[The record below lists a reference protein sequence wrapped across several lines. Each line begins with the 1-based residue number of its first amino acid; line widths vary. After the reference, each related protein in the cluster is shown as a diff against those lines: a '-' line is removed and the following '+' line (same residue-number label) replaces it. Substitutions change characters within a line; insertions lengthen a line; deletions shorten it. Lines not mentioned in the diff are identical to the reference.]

1 MDWFLYDMGL
11 RREKVKGFKSGFN
24 NLHWKETQIM
34 LKSEKQYIKVA
45 TQNAYFNIQHF
56 FTERMCF
63 ERQHATKLVSVTLH
77 QIKATGWVGW

>member
-1 MDWFLYDMGL
+1 
-11 RREKVKGFKSGFN
+11 
-24 NLHWKETQIM
+24 M

-45 TQNAYFNIQHF
+45 TQNTYFNIQHF